1 MKKYTITLT
10 EEQFVIISK
19 CVEDI
24 SRFLAG
30 QTELHNMTSVLD
42 NSKEIGGML
51 KDLKPLVTPRLEWS
65 ASYGWDGMHCP
76 NDKQRKLI
84 AQTYY
89 LYREMRNQY
98 NLANEI
104 HNVYS
109 SPTLRCENSGE
120 PIIITWEDR
129 T

>member
-1 MKKYTITLT
+1 M
-10 EEQFVIISK
+10 IISK

-24 SRFLAG
+24 GRFLSG
-30 QTELHNMTSVLD
+30 QTELHNTTSVLD

-76 NDKQRKLI
+76 NEHQRKLI

-89 LYREMRNQY
+89 LYREMRHQY
-98 NLANEI
+98 NIANGI
-104 HNVYS
+104 HSVYS
-109 SPTLRCENSGE
+109 SSTLRCENSGE

-129 T
+129 I

>member
-89 LYREMRNQY
+89 LYREMRHQY
-98 NLANEI
+98 NIANGI

-120 PIIITWEDR
+120 PIIITWEDIP
-129 T
+129 